1 MATAVKKCRV
11 CGKEYKACRTLK
23 RSAGIFRWQDVAC
36 SPGCGSVYLARIEA
50 SRGITHVETAV
61 AIPDELVNETP
72 ALDISLAEDYDED
85 FEDEDFE
92 DEDFEEI
99 E

>member
-23 RSAGIFRWQDVAC
+23 RSADVFRWQDVAC
-36 SPGCGSVYLARIEA
+36 SPVCGSEYLARIEA
-50 SRGITHVETAV
+50 SRGITPVKTAV
-61 AIPDELVNETP
+61 AIPDESVNETP
-72 ALDISLAEDYDED
+72 VFDTSLAEDYDED

-92 DEDFEEI
+92 DEDFEET